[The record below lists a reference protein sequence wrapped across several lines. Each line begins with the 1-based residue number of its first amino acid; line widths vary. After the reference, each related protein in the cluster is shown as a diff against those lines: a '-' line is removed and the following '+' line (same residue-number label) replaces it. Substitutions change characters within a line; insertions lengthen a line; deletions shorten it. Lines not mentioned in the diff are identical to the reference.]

1 MAVQAGVERFTRVCS
16 YDRAGYGRSD
26 AGPQPR
32 STRQIA
38 GELHTLLS
46 KAQER
51 GPYVLVGH
59 SFGRYNVRVYA
70 GLYRDEVSGAVL
82 VDSSHEDQQRFQPAS
97 VRQEAQNLRQ
107 FAPFPMLRFFGLL
120 RLRDKL
126 RPAAVRG
133 SKLPLGFGHFP
144 RVTAVQVLQ
153 ATFSVYGE
161 GLKQSRRKSP
171 LLGFRKSSWRSTW
184 QAGSPP
190 YWIGD
195 CRS

>member
-1 MAVQAGVERFTRVCS
+1 MPVRNPV
-16 YDRAGYGRSD
+16 RAGKLPENCIPFFRKPKSEG
-26 AGPQPR
+26 
-32 STRQIA
+32 
-38 GELHTLLS
+38 HTCWLGTPWPL
-46 KAQER
+46 QREGLR
-51 GPYVLVGH
+51 
-59 SFGRYNVRVYA
+59 R
-70 GLYRDEVSGAVL
+70 LYRNEVSGAVL
-82 VDSSHEDQQRFQPAS
+82 VDSSHEDQQRFQPASS

-153 ATFSVYGE
+153 PTFSVYGE